1 MACRE
6 PQGFMKSTREKK
18 AQDLE
23 RHRGK
28 DEKCPVRKHVREFYQ
43 GSERLCTHEA
53 GGCAKTILLKQ

>member
-1 MACRE
+1 
-6 PQGFMKSTREKK
+6 MKSTREKK

-28 DEKCPVRKHVREFYQ
+28 DEKCPVRKHVREFLFL

-53 GGCAKTILLKQ
+53 GACAETILLKQ

>member
-28 DEKCPVRKHVREFYQ
+28 DEKCPVRKHVREFF
-43 GSERLCTHEA
+43 SWA
-53 GGCAKTILLKQ
+53 LKDYVHMKLGPVQKLSC